1 MIDRIREREISMLA
15 MSAVAAGLQAIR
27 AAYLFAFK
35 RNVIQGLRSTSNQE
49 TYSDLKL
56 PDSRCRPSENS
67 GTISKANIKYLPP
80 RGQLR
85 RGGLCRSGQYSID
98 PAYACNKGG
107 GIQSS
112 QRLIDI

>member
-56 PDSRCRPSENS
+56 PDSRCRPSKNS

-85 RGGLCRSGQYSID
+85 RGHGDFVQASKLNRL
-98 PAYACNKGG
+98 NKFCPYLVGY
-107 GIQSS
+107 I
-112 QRLIDI
+112 LVICD